1 MLGIVVSYH
10 CMQFEEKVM
19 ESKLRKGKK
28 HHFGYSFGLFGQNL
42 DPNFF
47 FCEFA
52 STRYQTLLQGI
63 TLNNLKDN

>member
-1 MLGIVVSYH
+1 MLGIVPSYH

-28 HHFGYSFGLFGQNL
+28 HHFRYSFGLFGQNL

-47 FCEFA
+47 FVN
-52 STRYQTLLQGI
+52 LLPLDI
-63 TLNNLKDN
+63 RHCCKVLL